1 MSSIKTG
8 LLSVAL
14 SLSCVMTASAAPTLK
29 DVLQSSFKP
38 KGQATLARL
47 DQDETQQACSTGAAL
62 SGEAAAK
69 IIAANTAS
77 VRYPT
82 DGKYLGDWKNG
93 DTIAQTGTGLQSSD
107 DPAKPAGGNCYACH
121 QLAEAEIAYGT
132 IGPSLKQYGKLRGNG
147 EAMLKYT
154 WAKIYN
160 AQAFMPCSTMPRF
173 GHKNILTEQ
182 QIRDVMALLFD
193 PASPVNQ

>member
-1 MSSIKTG
+1 MTKTRVLSI
-8 LLSVAL
+8 AL
-14 SLSCVMTASAAPTLK
+14 CLACAAGAASAA
-29 DVLQSSFKP
+29 DVKSVLLSSFTP
-38 KGQATLARL
+38 KGQATLDRL
-47 DQDETQQACSTGAAL
+47 DQDATQKACSTGAPL

-69 IIAANTAS
+69 IIADNTATI
-77 VRYPT
+77 RYPA
-82 DGKYLGDWKNG
+82 DGQYLGDWKNG
-93 DTIAQTGTGLQSSD
+93 DKIAQTGTGLQSSD
-107 DPAKPAGGNCYACH
+107 DPAKPSGGNCYACH

-132 IGPSLKQYGKLRGNG
+132 IGPSLKQYGKLRGNS
-147 EAMLKYT
+147 ESMLKYT